1 MSHAIWNEQV
11 KNMRERLS
19 EPLLWFPFPALIAFG
34 LVIVLRGHLFAGFNH
49 RLGTEANV
57 VEMQAEPL
65 RSPGIWLSITQLEN
79 DILIITDDHQR
90 FTVPLAA
97 PNVEALQ
104 PLVRYLDSRV
114 RDIAFKS
121 TLDLNVD
128 QDRIRAVLA
137 VDQKLRYIHV
147 RPILYALAEAR
158 ISNYGFETKLTSS
171 PVAKS
176 DHEAGHHPEEH
187 L

>member
-1 MSHAIWNEQV
+1 MSKTIWNNQV
-11 KNMRERLS
+11 QGMRERLS

-34 LVIVLRGHLFAGFNH
+34 LVIVLRGQLFSSFNH

-57 VEMQAEPL
+57 MEMQAEPL
-65 RSPGIWLSITQLEN
+65 RSPGIWLSITQLGN
-79 DILIITDDHQR
+79 DILIITDDHKR

-97 PNVEALQ
+97 PNVEALT
-104 PLVRYLDSRV
+104 PLVRYLDERV
-114 RDIAFKS
+114 RQLAFKS
-121 TLDLNVD
+121 TLDLNLD

-137 VDQKLRYIHV
+137 IDQKLRYIHV
-147 RPILYALAEAR
+147 RPILYALAEAK
-158 ISNYGFETKLTSS
+158 ISSYGFETKLSSS

-176 DHEAGHHPEEH
+176 DPDSGHKEEH

>member
-1 MSHAIWNEQV
+1 MSHALWHEQV

-34 LVIVLRGHLFAGFNH
+34 LVIVLRGQLFAGFNH

-57 VEMQAEPL
+57 VEMPAEPL
-65 RSPGIWLSITQLEN
+65 RSPGIWLSITQRDN
-79 DILIITDDHQR
+79 DILIITDDHKSFR
-90 FTVPLAA
+90 VPLAA

-104 PLVRYLDSRV
+104 PLVHYLDQRV

-121 TLDLNVD
+121 TLDLKVD

-147 RPILYALAEAR
+147 RPILYALAEAK
-158 ISNYGFETKLTSS
+158 ISNYGFETKLVSS
-171 PVAKS
+171 PVAKRDS
-176 DHEAGHHPEEH
+176 HADHPEEH